1 MHQTGNCIKLYTI
14 TFTGTF
20 SLSVSVSQSLCLSLS
35 FISSFLF
42 SVQFSSR
49 PFFFFL
55 IFAHFPIYF
64 FFFFL
69 LYSSL
74 PPCFPFPFMFFFC
87 SFHSSIH
94 LFLLLFQCPEP
105 KSKLS
110 CCCKSDK
117 CYHDSFCPLLPEI
130 LSFSLSFCLSVCLS
144 VCLYLCIVHTK
155 LESWI
160 YFLLPLPCVKLLCHR
175 EMVIPFRNFL
185 WYIITN
191 WLFCCQNYTFAIEQ
205 LFGFHNFS

>member
-20 SLSVSVSQSLCLSLS
+20 SLSVSVSQPLSLLYFFLS
-35 FISSFLF
+35 LLRAVLVSSLLLF
-42 SVQFSSR
+42 SNLCSFSYL
-49 PFFFFL
+49 FL
-55 IFAHFPIYF
+55 LFS
-64 FFFFL
+64 L

-94 LFLLLFQCPEP
+94 LFLLLFQN
-105 KSKLS
+105 LNLNYLVVV
-110 CCCKSDK
+110 KSDK
-117 CYHDSFCPLLPEI
+117 WNSF
-130 LSFSLSFCLSVCLS
+130 LSFSLSFCVWLAGWLAG
-144 VCLYLCIVHTK
+144 CLYLCIVHTK

-160 YFLLPLPCVKLLCHR
+160 YFLLPLPCVKLLCHI

-205 LFGFHNFS
+205 LFGFHRLFNCFYLFLFV

>member
-110 CCCKSDK
+110 CCCKIRQMK
-117 CYHDSFCPLLPEI
+117 F
-130 LSFSLSFCLSVCLS
+130 FSVFFTFFLCLAGWLSVCICVLFI
-144 VCLYLCIVHTK
+144 LNWN
-155 LESWI
+155 LE
-160 YFLLPLPCVKLLCHR
+160 
-175 EMVIPFRNFL
+175 
-185 WYIITN
+185 
-191 WLFCCQNYTFAIEQ
+191 YTSSSPS
-205 LFGFHNFS
+205 LV

>member
-94 LFLLLFQCPEP
+94 LFLLLFQCPKP

-110 CCCKSDK
+110 CCCKIRQMLPQFFLSSPPRN
-117 CYHDSFCPLLPEI
+117 SF
-130 LSFSLSFCLSVCLS
+130 LSFSLSFCVWLAGCLS
-144 VCLYLCIVHTK
+144 VSVYCSY
-155 LESWI
+155 
-160 YFLLPLPCVKLLCHR
+160 
-175 EMVIPFRNFL
+175 
-185 WYIITN
+185 
-191 WLFCCQNYTFAIEQ
+191 
-205 LFGFHNFS
+205 